1 VTKRDPAGPRSTW
14 LRVRAQRRSLS
25 QMNGEET
32 PMPESGRAKR
42 SSSVF
47 LPLGIVF
54 LAVATTMVF
63 LGTTAWI
70 AFFTM
75 AITFLIL
82 ALQNRT
88 GKGKRLPSGNSQA

>member
-1 VTKRDPAGPRSTW
+1 
-14 LRVRAQRRSLS
+14 
-25 QMNGEET
+25 MNGEET

-75 AITFLIL
+75 AITFFIL